1 MALFAFG
8 FVFVD
13 ARDDTL
19 CIVAFEEFF
28 DSELNGDGDA
38 MSRDWV
44 NSVED

>member
-19 CIVAFEEFF
+19 WIVAFEELF
-28 DSELNGDGDA
+28 ELNGDGDA